1 MSNRDEDYV
10 INLCDL
16 VLKSKAKRNYRFDF
30 LRGDPGKN
38 GRCVR
43 LPVDAYYGELKLVI
57 EYRERQ
63 HTEAVPIMD
72 KRRTCSGCSRGEQR
86 RLYDQRRR
94 DVLPKHDIRLV
105 ELGYELF
112 EHDNMKRLRRNALA
126 DEAVIQALLADFLP

>member
-72 KRRTCSGCSRGEQR
+72 KRRTCRGCSRGEQR